1 MKVVTKVLANRLKSV
16 MPKLTNMYQSSFI
29 TSKLTIDNIIIARE
43 VLHTLAK
50 RKGRN
55 GALVL
60 KVDLEKTYDIV
71 E

>member
-1 MKVVTKVLANRLKSV
+1 MKVVTKVLANRLKLV

-29 TSKLTIDNIIIARE
+29 TRRLTIYNIITARE

-55 GALVL
+55 GAFVL
-60 KVDLEKTYDIV
+60 KVDLEKAYNRV